1 MRPMRHQVNRS
12 IPVIAAAAL
21 AVLAVAGFAVRQQVQ
36 TQIRYFP
43 ETGHIVREPLLEFF
57 EEHGGI
63 STFGYPLTEA
73 YTDENGYLTQIFE
86 HAMLQLTVRGVVLAP
101 IGERLNLGSTA
112 GGAAVAPV
120 FAAYYRDR
128 GGEGF
133 FGPPLSQARSE
144 NGLLVQ
150 DFQRARLI
158 RRETG
163 EIMLADLGAVY
174 LAVFPPP
181 ISQQGQAAIRPQGT
195 PLPPMQIRASV
206 SVELPAV
213 GQGEQQTIYLYVH
226 DSTGRPVAGAHALA
240 VLRYNDATAE
250 VELLPTDENGLSRA
264 TFIVPPALPGTQV
277 IVTMHVLTG
286 ETLLTVETAYFQ
298 WW

>member
-1 MRPMRHQVNRS
+1 MRSMRQQVNRS
-12 IPVIAAAAL
+12 IPIIAAATL
-21 AVLAVAGFAVRQQVQ
+21 AVLAVAGLAVRQQVR

-57 EEHGGI
+57 EQHGGI

-73 YTDENGYLTQIFE
+73 YTDEDGYLTQIFE
-86 HAMLQLTVRGVVLAP
+86 HAMLQLTVRGVALAP
-101 IGERLNLGSTA
+101 VGERLNLGSA
-112 GGAAVAPV
+112 ALGAAVDPV
-120 FAAYYRDR
+120 FAAYYRER
-128 GGEGF
+128 GGESF
-133 FGPPLSQARSE
+133 LGPPLNEARIE

-150 DFQRARLI
+150 DFQRARLM
-158 RRETG
+158 RGPTG
-163 EIMLADLGAVY
+163 EIGLADLGAVY
-174 LAVFPPP
+174 LAIFPPP
-181 ISQQGQAAIRPQGT
+181 VSQQGQAAIRPQGT
-195 PLPPMQIRASV
+195 PLPPVQIRASV
-206 SVELPAV
+206 SVEQPTV

-226 DSTGRPVAGAHALA
+226 DSRGQPVAGAHALA
-240 VLRYNDATAE
+240 VLRYNEATAE

-277 IVTMHVLTG
+277 IVTMHVLAG